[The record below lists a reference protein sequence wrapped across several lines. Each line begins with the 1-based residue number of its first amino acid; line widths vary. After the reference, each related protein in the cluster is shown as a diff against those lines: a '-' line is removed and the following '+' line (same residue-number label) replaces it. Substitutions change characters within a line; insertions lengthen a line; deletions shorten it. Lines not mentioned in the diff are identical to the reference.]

1 MARAAGLFGVLV
13 VAFALA
19 ACGEQNAAKSDPPP
33 PVAEGP
39 ALLETSPWRGF
50 PADQSATIAGDRLTI
65 PVNGGAMRVAANPEP
80 AAGDTFAA
88 RLRMT
93 SATPVN
99 VRIALYR
106 HCNADRGDE
115 GDSREIA
122 LSPTETDLTLRYTFS
137 QAYDCVRVHIV
148 SIGQPA
154 VITVSEFSLTKES
167 PAAP

>member
-1 MARAAGLFGVLV
+1 MARAVGLISVLTM
-13 VAFALA
+13 AFALT
-19 ACGEQNAAKSDPPP
+19 ACGEQNAAKTEPPP
-33 PVAEGP
+33 PVAAGP
-39 ALLETSPWRGF
+39 AMLETSPWRGF
-50 PADQSATIAGDRLTI
+50 PADDSATINGDRLTI
-65 PVNGGAMRVAANPEP
+65 PVSGGAMRVATNPEP

-93 SATPVN
+93 SAAPAN

-122 LSPTETDLTLRYTFS
+122 LSPTETDLTFRHTFS
-137 QAYDCVRVHIV
+137 QPYDCVRVHIV

-154 VITVSEFSLTKES
+154 VITVNEFSLTKE
-167 PAAP
+167 

>member
-1 MARAAGLFGVLV
+1 MARAAGFIGVV
-13 VAFALA
+13 FMAIALA
-19 ACGEQNAAKSDPPP
+19 GCGEQNAAKNDPPP
-33 PVAEGP
+33 PVAAGP
-39 ALLETSPWRGF
+39 AMLETSPWRGF
-50 PADQSATIAGDRLTI
+50 PADDSATINGDRLTI

-93 SATPVN
+93 SAAPVN
-99 VRIALYR
+99 VRLALYR

-122 LSPTETDLTLRYTFS
+122 LSPAETDLTLRYTFS

-154 VITVSEFSLTKES
+154 VITVDEFSLTKE
-167 PAAP
+167 

>member
-1 MARAAGLFGVLV
+1 MARAAGFISV
-13 VAFALA
+13 VVMTFALA
-19 ACGEQNAAKSDPPP
+19 ACGEQNVAKTEPPP
-33 PVAEGP
+33 PAAAGP
-39 ALLETSPWRGF
+39 AMLETSPWRGF
-50 PADQSATIAGDRLTI
+50 PADDSATINGDRLTI
-65 PVNGGAMRVAANPEP
+65 PANGGAMRVAANPEP

-93 SATPVN
+93 STAPVN

-122 LSPTETDLTLRYTFS
+122 LSPTETDLTLRYSFS

-148 SIGQPA
+148 GIGQPA
-154 VITVSEFSLTKES
+154 VVTVNEFSLTKE
-167 PAAP
+167 

>member
-1 MARAAGLFGVLV
+1 MARTAGLIGVL
-13 VAFALA
+13 AMTLALA
-19 ACGEQNAAKSDPPP
+19 ACGEQNAAKSEPPP
-33 PVAEGP
+33 PVAAGP

-50 PADQSATIAGDRLTI
+50 PSDGSATISGDRLTI
-65 PVNGGAMRVAANPEP
+65 PVNGGVMRVATNPEP

-93 SATPVN
+93 SETPVN

-115 GDSREIA
+115 GDSREVA
-122 LSPTETDLTLRYTFS
+122 LSPAETDLTFRHTFS

-154 VITVSEFSLTKES
+154 VITVNEFALTKE
-167 PAAP
+167 